1 MSRLIVYTNDILQIV
16 LYVIGQAFLMN
27 EKLLIFH

>member
-1 MSRLIVYTNDILQIV
+1 MSRLIVYTNDILQTV

>member
-1 MSRLIVYTNDILQIV
+1 MSRLIVCTNDILQIV